1 MKKKLIT
8 VLITSIIMI
17 AAAGAFLWK
26 MNDMSS
32 KIEKQEEALLDEE
45 RDLQRYQGTKAAETV
60 KEQDVIPLYMSG
72 GNKNVVT
79 IDYQSKSD
87 IYDVNNSTK
96 AEDTLTDIKGRAGKY
111 TPASALWAYNPYGT
125 NNNSLYLY
133 FNTNGKCYCRYTI
146 SIKDKNIP
154 DFIRTP
160 VNNLSGGVS
169 KEHEYQLTGLVPGKT
184 NYIIIKLYNGSDE
197 LSDSFTYKID
207 MPESEMGAQTVIQS
221 DDRRGMTKL
230 SNGLYTVFADGK
242 SKKVRTTRI
251 VTRKVQRNGR
261 EVTRRVKKNTLKR
274 VKSYAILLYDN
285 SGVLRG
291 EIPLDGYCGR
301 NIQTIYDGIAYACAD
316 NKIALVNAL
325 GQVTKVYRLNG
336 YKQSGEF
343 AYDGFG
349 NLYII
354 ATPERKESVKNSC
367 IIKLELESGK
377 SGVALDMNT
386 FMPAVYRNA
395 VKKANKNNPDWIDL
409 NSVQVTGT
417 NQLLLSS
424 RALSSI
430 IKANNVNS
438 LMPKVDYIIS
448 DKSIWDD
455 YKKLKKRV
463 LDKATSASGDTTPA
477 PAGTQSAS
485 PVPGSQEEE
494 HELFA
499 SQAGQNAMVYER
511 PSSLAEG
518 QYYLTMLNNNSGTG
532 AINNNKSYYY
542 QYLVDETTRTY
553 MRTETKGFD
562 KTRDEGNVTKTDNV
576 YIYCNAGNNKFIET
590 DMSGRVIKEFSVKQ
604 DLYRV
609 YKYDW
614 KGFWFK

>member
-8 VLITSIIMI
+8 ILITSIIMI

-26 MNDMSS
+26 MNDLSNKM
-32 KIEKQEEALLDEE
+32 EKQEEAVLDEE
-45 RDLQRYQGTKAAETV
+45 RDLQRYQRTKAAETV
-60 KEQDVIPLYMSG
+60 KEQDIIPLYMSG

-79 IDYQSKSD
+79 INYQSKKD
-87 IYDVNNSTK
+87 IYNVNHSAK
-96 AEDTLTDIKGRAGKY
+96 AEETLTDIKGRAGKY

-125 NNNSLYLY
+125 NNNSLYVY

-146 SIKDKNIP
+146 SVKDKNIP
-154 DFIRTP
+154 DFTRKP
-160 VNNLSGGVS
+160 VNNLSGSVA
-169 KEHEYQLTGLVPGKT
+169 KEHEYQLTGLVPGKK

-197 LSDSFTYKID
+197 LSGSFAYTIN
-207 MPESEMGAQTVIQS
+207 MPGSEMGAQTIIQN

-230 SNGLYTVFADGK
+230 SNGLYTVFADGIN
-242 SKKVRTTRI
+242 KKVRTTRI
-251 VTRKVQRNGR
+251 VTKKVQRNGR
-261 EVTRRVKKNTLKR
+261 EVTRRVKKNVLKN
-274 VKSYAILLYDN
+274 VKNYAILLYDN

-301 NIQTIYDGIAYACAD
+301 NIQTIYDGIVYACAD

-325 GQVTKVYRLNG
+325 GQVTKVYSLGN
-336 YKQSGEF
+336 YKQGGEF

-354 ATPERKESVKNSC
+354 ATPQRKKSVKNSC
-367 IIKLELESGK
+367 VIKLELESGK
-377 SGVALDMNT
+377 PGVALDMNT
-386 FMPAVYRNA
+386 FMPAVYKNA
-395 VKKANKNNPDWIDL
+395 VKKANKDNPDWIDL

-424 RALSSI
+424 GALSSI

-448 DKSIWDD
+448 DKSIWND
-455 YKKLKKRV
+455 YKKLKKKV
-463 LDKATSASGDTTPA
+463 LDKAAITDGDAATA
-477 PAGTQSAS
+477 PAGTPSAS
-485 PVPGSQEEE
+485 PVPGSKEEE

-518 QYYLTMLNNNSGTG
+518 QYYLTMLNNNSGAG

-542 QYLVDETTRTY
+542 KYLVDETTRTY
-553 MRTETKGFD
+553 MREETKGFS
-562 KTRDEGNVTKTDNV
+562 KTRREGNITKAKDV
-576 YIYCNAGNNKFIET
+576 YIYCNASNNKFIET
-590 DMSGRVIKEFSVKQ
+590 DMSGRIIKEFSIKQ